1 MLIACQ
7 NVSFGYDG
15 HSVVSGLSFTIHKGD
30 YLCVIGGNGSGK
42 TTLVKGLLRLL
53 RPIQGSI
60 VFSDDLKKSATGYLS
75 QQSAAK
81 KDFPAG
87 VAEIVLSGMTGGM
100 GLRPFYSRKEKAA
113 ARENMRRLE
122 IADLSNRCFRELS
135 GGQQRRVLI
144 ARALSALG
152 VSGDRERTT
161 LLVLDEPD
169 SGLDA
174 EVTVELYRLLS
185 KLNEETGTTIIT
197 VTHDLQAAEKYAGHV
212 LRLEDGGYFFGSAA
226 EYSARR
232 ETKNGGIH

>member
-1 MLIACQ
+1 M
-7 NVSFGYDG
+7 
-15 HSVVSGLSFTIHKGD
+15 
-30 YLCVIGGNGSGK
+30 
-42 TTLVKGLLRLL
+42 
-53 RPIQGSI
+53 QGSI
-60 VFSDDLKKSATGYLS
+60 VFSDELKKNATGYLS

-87 VAEIVLSGMTGGM
+87 VFEIVLSGMTGGM
-100 GLRPFYSRKEKAA
+100 GLRPFYSRREKEA
-113 ARENMRRLE
+113 ARENMKRLE
-122 IADLSNRCFRELS
+122 IAGLSNRCFRELS

-152 VSGDRERTT
+152 VSGGDKERTA

-174 EVTVELYRLLS
+174 EVTVELYKLLS

-197 VTHDLQAAEKYAGHV
+197 VTHDIQAAETYAGHV

-226 EYSARR
+226 EYRARH
-232 ETKNGGIH
+232 ETKQGVIH